1 METKRKIRV
10 IVTKV
15 GLDGHD
21 RGAKVL
27 SYFLKKAGMEVMYL
41 GLFQTPEAIVS
52 AAIQEDADVICVSSL
67 SGGHLLYTPQIVSL
81 LKEHGLSH
89 ILFLFGGVF
98 PVEDIPLLKEKG
110 VNEVFLSMSPI
121 DEVVSYIEENV
132 SRSGREGRR

>member
-1 METKRKIRV
+1 MKTKGKIRA

-21 RGAKVL
+21 RGAKLL
-27 SYFLKKAGMEVMYL
+27 SYFLREAGMEVMYL

-81 LKEHGLSH
+81 LKENNLGH

-98 PVEDIPLLKEKG
+98 PVEDMPLLKQEG
-110 VNEVFLSMSPI
+110 VNEVFLSMTPMEEI
-121 DEVVSYIEENV
+121 VRYIKENV
-132 SRSGREGRR
+132 GRSGRGQ